1 MRPECLTAALFWD
14 AWPFGWNSHTGP
26 WIKLFESNH
35 QSVVHSDPGSVQGT
49 PASGSETH
57 TLLSSR
63 EGGVSPLHCCSL
75 TLGSLHTPYC
85 GPWMKDSTRDN
96 FSDAPES
103 VPSSAQPALSL
114 LLFLILCGLPPNPN
128 NLMTNYTTAKLNWLL
143 HQIPWIIGKG
153 KYIAH

>member
-1 MRPECLTAALFWD
+1 MLLYSGMHGHLGGIPTLVHGSSCSNPTINLWFTKIQAVCREHQPQALRPT
-14 AWPFGWNSHTGP
+14 
-26 WIKLFESNH
+26 
-35 QSVVHSDPGSVQGT
+35 HSCPPG
-49 PASGSETH
+49 
-57 TLLSSR
+57 R
-63 EGGVSPLHCCSL
+63 EGVSPLHCCSL
-75 TLGSLHTPYC
+75 ALGSLHTPYC

-96 FSDAPES
+96 FSGAPES
-103 VPSSAQPALSL
+103 VPSSAQPALSF